1 MKKHIFRLMTLC
13 TVAVLALASCKKDN
27 GNDGNVPEK
36 GFRATVEQIGDN
48 GNNGGSRTH
57 INPENWND
65 GTTWPVLWTEGDQI
79 VVYNGSEPRVFQ
91 LQSGE
96 NSNNGIFEPADGQ
109 EYDYTS
115 GPFSAVYCPSIVPY
129 LTEPELLELCFSGT
143 TALVDV
149 PQYQTYKANSFA
161 EGGMPMSAYSDGQTL
176 EFKNLAG
183 GLCFPIVGAAG
194 ANIKRVVVQSLST
207 NDAVSGYFNVDC
219 ADATHSLTP
228 FIYSG
233 YSLTNSFVS
242 LNCSEGVTLDAT
254 NPTYFTIMVAPGSL
268 ENGFRVKAYD
278 AGNHEVYQNSVDWSA
293 NPHEGFITRGV
304 IRKVNQNLEIVPY
317 VEPLTVTTISPSNI
331 STNSALGMGM
341 VDYAP
346 ESCGI
351 LYAKASDLATPANEL
366 VVGGSNV
373 TDLDATGSLVVT
385 DGMNR
390 FEAELTGLTS
400 DIVYYVRAY
409 AFDRNG
415 VVSYGDPVPFA
426 TRYDYYGQRDGK
438 SRSAFSIDANGNQVH
453 FSMGNLQYQASTNT
467 WRFADYQFEFVGDAT
482 QGLVY
487 EGGTKCDNSLIAE
500 NYSGWIDLFGWGT
513 SGIND
518 YSPIAQYYQPW
529 STSWVGEG
537 YVHNTGYDPY
547 GSTTTDLYSNSGKAD
562 WGYNAISNGG
572 NTQNSGWF
580 TLTGSKDTETDSDWD
595 YLLLNRTC
603 QYRYAFTKIYVRG
616 ASSQSVNTMRNSEKA
631 CGTSVI
637 GMIIFPDDFV
647 WPSIAGNLSY
657 NVSSN
662 VSNFFSYNSISES
675 QWSLLEQAGAVLL
688 PGPGDRMGTW
698 VHAVGQSGGYWSSTH
713 SQIMD
718 ACYIFF
724 NDLGS
729 YMQFGTNAT
738 GIRESG
744 TAVRLACPV
753 N

>member
-1 MKKHIFRLMTLC
+1 MKRHLVNLMVIG
-13 TVAVLALASCKKDN
+13 VAAMMMLASCKKDN

-48 GNNGGSRTH
+48 GNNGNRTH

-79 VVYNGSEPRVFQ
+79 VVYNGSEVRAFQ

-96 NSNNGIFEPADGQ
+96 NSNNGIFEPADGG

-115 GPFSAVYCPSIVPY
+115 GPFSAIYCPLLSGAIPQIIGN
-129 LTEPELLELCFSGT
+129 PEYQEIYFSGT
-143 TALVDV
+143 TALADV
-149 PQYQTYKANSFA
+149 PQSQTYKANSFA

-183 GLCFPIVGAAG
+183 GLCFPIVSDLPMT
-194 ANIKRVVVQSLST
+194 ITKVEVESLDE
-207 NDAVSGYFNVDC
+207 NDAVSGFFNVDC

-228 FIYSG
+228 FSYSG
-233 YSLTNSFVS
+233 YSYTNTSVT
-242 LNCSEGVTLDAT
+242 LNCYGGVTLDAT
-254 NPTYFTIMVAPGSL
+254 NPTYFTVMVAPGSL
-268 ENGFRVKAYD
+268 ESGFTVKAYNGD
-278 AGNHEVYQNSVDWSA
+278 EKVLEKTADWST
-293 NPHEGFITRGV
+293 PHTGFIPRGT
-304 IRKVNQNLEIVPY
+304 IRKVNQNLEIVPT
-317 VEPLTVTTISPSNI
+317 LTMTTISPSLI
-331 STNSALGMGM
+331 TTNSALGMGM

-529 STSWVGEG
+529 STSYFGSST
-537 YVHNTGYDPY
+537 VHDTGYDPY

-580 TLTGSKDTETDSDWD
+580 TLTGSKDTETDSDWC

-616 ASSQSVNTMRNSEKA
+616 ASSQSVNTLRNSEKA

-647 WPSIAGNLSY
+647 WPSIAGDLRY
-657 NVSSN
+657 NVSN
-662 VSNFFSYNSISES
+662 LFSYNSISES
-675 QWSLLEQAGAVLL
+675 QWSLLEQAGAVFL
-688 PGPGDRMGTW
+688 PVHGNRAGTM
-698 VHAVGQSGGYWSSTH
+698 VHAVGISGSYWSSTH
-713 SQIMD
+713 SDIMS

-724 NDLGS
+724 NDFGS
-729 YMQFGTNAT
+729 SIQFGANTTA
-738 GIRESG
+738 IREEGIS
-744 TAVRLACPV
+744 VRLACPV